1 MSEDGGGQSYSGEHA
16 AISFTHPSLL
26 NHHSDM
32 LSIYSQFPGF
42 NLHFRVKL
50 TSANDR
56 PGRLIGLR
64 GFVAA
69 VGDIDLA
76 TRIYIAAF
84 NSRGDKF
91 QRRLRRGI
99 CFTFYAR

>member
-1 MSEDGGGQSYSGEHA
+1 
-16 AISFTHPSLL
+16 
-26 NHHSDM
+26 M

-42 NLHFRVKL
+42 NMHFRVKL
-50 TSANDR
+50 TTNNDTR
-56 PGRLIGLR
+56 GRLIGLR

-91 QRRLRRGI
+91 TRRLRRGL
-99 CFTFYAR
+99 CFTFYAK